1 MAEPVAQMDFRSST
15 ILRPV
20 SVSRLPV
27 GSSARIMSGRFRMA
41 RAITMRL
48 IGSYMAYAFYNGGQI
63 QRWQAESC
71 WKEENPDKWAE
82 YPRLETLNMNDTNL
96 QTSDYWVR
104 NASFLR
110 VKNIQIGIGY
120 TLPFETFAAEWIDA
134 DKLKAEL
141 DSYNLPKMCVF
152 M

>member
-1 MAEPVAQMDFRSST
+1 
-15 ILRPV
+15 
-20 SVSRLPV
+20 
-27 GSSARIMSGRFRMA
+27 
-41 RAITMRL
+41 
-48 IGSYMAYAFYNGGQI
+48 MAYAFYNGGQI

-110 VKNIQIGIGY
+110 VKNIQIGY
-120 TLPFETFAAEWIDA
+120 TFPKAWITKISLSQLRA
-134 DKLKAEL
+134 FVSVENLATL
-141 DSYNLPKMCVF
+141 SSLPKGIAPETLKWDYPAFRTVSYGLNLTL
-152 M
+152 

>member
-1 MAEPVAQMDFRSST
+1 
-15 ILRPV
+15 
-20 SVSRLPV
+20 
-27 GSSARIMSGRFRMA
+27 
-41 RAITMRL
+41 
-48 IGSYMAYAFYNGGQI
+48 MAYAFYNGGQI

-110 VKNIQIGIGY
+110 VKNIQIGY
-120 TLPFETFAAEWIDA
+120 TFP
-134 DKLKAEL
+134 KAWTKKNRFGKCACL
-141 DSYNLPKMCVF
+141 CKRTKSVLF
-152 M
+152 Q